1 MSTLNYN
8 TEKGLS
14 SNKSSETPKGELI
27 KAQEL
32 IDDVLY
38 EIDENIGI
46 ISEKLTK
53 IFSTTEPIANGGEE
67 STDKMIY
74 VENTTIYNLW
84 KTKYRLSSYNTRL
97 IEIKNVLERLV
108 G

>member
-1 MSTLNYN
+1 MNTPNYN
-8 TEKGLS
+8 TQKGFSLNEQS
-14 SNKSSETPKGELI
+14 KTPKGELI

-32 IDDVLY
+32 IDNVLY

-53 IFSTTEPIANGGEE
+53 IFSTTEPIPNGGDEPSDE
-67 STDKMIY
+67 MIY
-74 VENTTIYNLW
+74 VENTTIYDLW
-84 KTKYRLSSYNTRL
+84 RTKYKLNSYNTRL